1 MSRIEPLTSQP
12 ASDGVYS
19 LVYTSTATTPF
30 SPDDLAEL
38 LRTSRASNAERDIT
52 GLLLH
57 RKGRFTQFLE
67 GDEAEVRALLERIET
82 DERHTGIRV
91 LIDGYAERRQLPDWT
106 MGYEPVAESATPPPE
121 GFRDTFDDLDGAGGD
136 DAVLR
141 ALRELTLWFRVRAAR
156 PGTPPGN
163 S

>member
-1 MSRIEPLTSQP
+1 MTLRPLESA
-12 ASDGVYS
+12 ASNPTGRPPRDRRR
-19 LVYTSTATTPF
+19 LR
-30 SPDDLAEL
+30 L

-57 RKGRFTQFLE
+57 RKGRRTQFLE
-67 GDEAEVRALLERIET
+67 GDEAEV
-82 DERHTGIRV
+82 
-91 LIDGYAERRQLPDWT
+91 
-106 MGYEPVAESATPPPE
+106 
-121 GFRDTFDDLDGAGGD
+121 
-136 DAVLR
+136 R